1 MVKHHKPIIFKSTA
15 RSPKVQSLLSEIICI
30 LETTCHPLS
39 SEVLRKT
46 STASQSS
53 RSLSMMR
60 FTKKEK
66 FPVHEPA
73 VNILNTLS
81 NLKQISHGKYSVKTH
96 RTLGLAGTES
106 MNSLFASDSE
116 QHGLHSRFYTESI
129 YYLVSYGRHLD
140 ILHFLIKYKQVAKAL
155 KYALFLHVPADQFI
169 ETIIVPHLK
178 SGRLNVIIQQMI
190 DMDDTL
196 VLWKEYI
203 IQICLMLEK
212 RNLLNSLY
220 QVQLLL
226 KDTIRAS
233 MTCVRFYA
241 KDCVSYQDLRNNVHH
256 LMNAQ
261 QHLKS
266 ELELCQ
272 WEEIKT
278 QHKRPDDAHSLVMKM
293 DPKSLNQHINTIWL
307 QIDASKFLAQCE
319 ENGKETVSLIPK
331 VGANQTFSAKS
342 DFLFINSVVLNCR
355 YHCYHVLVSQRCL
368 KIHKTKSS
376 SSPLY

>member
-1 MVKHHKPIIFKSTA
+1 MIPTTCDVDRREIIHFLTTDEQTAKSQKPFHFKSTA
-15 RSPKVQSLLSEIICI
+15 RSPKVQPLLSEILHI
-30 LETTCHPLS
+30 LESTCHPVNSDVLFKS
-39 SEVLRKT
+39 ST
-46 STASQSS
+46 FSQSN
-53 RSLSMMR
+53 RSLLSLK
-60 FTKKEK
+60 FGKKEK
-66 FPVHEPA
+66 YPVHEPA
-73 VNILNTLS
+73 VNILHTLS

-96 RTLGLAGTES
+96 RTLGLTGIDD

-116 QHGLHSRFYTESI
+116 QHGLQSRFYTESI
-129 YYLVSYGRHLD
+129 YYLASYGRHVDVLR
-140 ILHFLIKYKQVAKAL
+140 FLIKYKQITKAL
-155 KYALFLHVPADQFI
+155 KYSLFLVIPADQFI
-169 ETIIVPHLK
+169 QTIIIPHLK
-178 SGRLNVIIQQMI
+178 SGRLNVIINLMTE
-190 DMDDTL
+190 MDNTL
-196 VLWKEYI
+196 MMWKDYI

-233 MTCVRFYA
+233 MTCVRFYTVN
-241 KDCVSYQDLRNNVHH
+241 CVAYQDLRNNTHH

-278 QHKRPDDAHSLVMKM
+278 QPKRPDENQSFVMKM
-293 DPKSLNQHINTIWL
+293 DSKSLNQHINTIWL

-331 VGANQTFSAKS
+331 VSESNFY
-342 DFLFINSVVLNCR
+342 R
-355 YHCYHVLVSQRCL
+355 
-368 KIHKTKSS
+368 
-376 SSPLY
+376 